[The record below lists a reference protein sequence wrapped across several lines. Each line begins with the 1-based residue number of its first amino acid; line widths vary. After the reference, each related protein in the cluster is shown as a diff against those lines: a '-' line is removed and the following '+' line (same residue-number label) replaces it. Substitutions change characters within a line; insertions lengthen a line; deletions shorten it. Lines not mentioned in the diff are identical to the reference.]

1 MTLTPD
7 RLRQATAGDPR
18 ARQAIVDAHG
28 AWVFAM
34 CRRLCPDPEDAYQEV
49 WVRVFGALDR
59 FDADAALRLR
69 PWIGT
74 IARRHL
80 IDRHRRAQVRGLT
93 EDPEALVDPG
103 PAPDRLA
110 HRAELRRQLDD
121 ALADLPFAQRAVIV
135 MHDVHGVPLATL
147 AEDHGV
153 ALGTIKSRLHRGRAR
168 LAGLLRSLGNPS
180 ENP

>member
-7 RLRQATAGDPR
+7 RLRRATAGDPQ
-18 ARQAIVDAHG
+18 ARMAIVDAHG
-28 AWVFAM
+28 PWVYAL
-34 CRRLCPDPEDAYQEV
+34 CRRLCPDADDAYQEV

-59 FDADAALRLR
+59 FDAQAALRLR

-80 IDRHRRAQVRGLT
+80 IDRHRRARVRGVA
-93 EDPEALVDPG
+93 EPPDALPDPG
-103 PAPDRLA
+103 PSPDRLA
-110 HRAELRRQLDD
+110 HRAELREQIDD
-121 ALADLPFAQRAVIV
+121 ALSKLPFEQRAAVV
-135 MHDVHGVPLATL
+135 LHDVHGVPLATL

-168 LAGLLRSLGNPS
+168 LAALLRSLQ
-180 ENP
+180 